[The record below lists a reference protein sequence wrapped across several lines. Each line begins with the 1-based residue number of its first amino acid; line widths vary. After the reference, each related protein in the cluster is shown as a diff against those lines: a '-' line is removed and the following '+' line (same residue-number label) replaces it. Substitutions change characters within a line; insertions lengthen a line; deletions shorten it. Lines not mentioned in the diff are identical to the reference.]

1 MIDEGKKNDDN
12 NHELPNNI
20 DESIFFKHQITKL
33 IVEVHIA
40 VIQMVQL
47 STINNGKLSCQN
59 TCGLYVFRI
68 GIPHILGEHGCPIVI
83 LKIKMKC

>member
-1 MIDEGKKNDDN
+1 MYCNVMIDEGKKNDDN

-33 IVEVHIA
+33 IVEVYIA

-47 STINNGKLSCQN
+47 STIIMGSSAAKTRVDCTS
-59 TCGLYVFRI
+59 
-68 GIPHILGEHGCPIVI
+68 LGSEFLIFLASMNVP
-83 LKIKMKC
+83 